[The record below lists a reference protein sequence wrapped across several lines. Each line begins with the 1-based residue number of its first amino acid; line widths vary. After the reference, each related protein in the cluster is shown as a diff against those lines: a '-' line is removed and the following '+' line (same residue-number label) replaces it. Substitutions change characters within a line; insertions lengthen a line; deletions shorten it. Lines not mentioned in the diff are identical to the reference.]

1 VKAGGNTS
9 EAVANARL
17 QVQRKLDSYNAL
29 VIQPSTDMTGDYKKL
44 MKSMDSMNDKMTEAR
59 VKIEA
64 MQKAASDAVVR
75 PSPKCAGAR
84 P

>member
-1 VKAGGNTS
+1 LTFALG
-9 EAVANARL
+9 L
-17 QVQRKLDSYNAL
+17 PAL
-29 VIQPSTDMTGDYKKL
+29 VIQPSTDMKGDYKKL

-64 MQKAASDAVVR
+64 TQKAASDAVVR